1 MRRPSNDAVAAWT
14 AVSYVLLHRQFDRDY
29 RQWSIVIKIMIMMM
43 ILKIFPKHICMF
55 VVYLDCEDV
64 YHDEDQDNDDNPDG
78 ITFRLSMQR
87 GIGAH
92 GQQTEKHIYI
102 YIC

>member
-1 MRRPSNDAVAAWT
+1 MLITDHDNYFENISKTYMFAVC
-14 AVSYVLLHRQFDRDY
+14 LEH
-29 RQWSIVIKIMIMMM
+29 
-43 ILKIFPKHICMF
+43 
-55 VVYLDCEDV
+55 EDD

>member
-1 MRRPSNDAVAAWT
+1 
-14 AVSYVLLHRQFDRDY
+14 
-29 RQWSIVIKIMIMMM
+29 MIDDHDDDFKN
-43 ILKIFPKHICMF
+43 ISKTYMF
-55 VVYLDCEDV
+55 VVYLDREDD

>member
-1 MRRPSNDAVAAWT
+1 
-14 AVSYVLLHRQFDRDY
+14 
-29 RQWSIVIKIMIMMM
+29 
-43 ILKIFPKHICMF
+43 MF
-55 VVYLDCEDV
+55 VVYLDREDD

-92 GQQTEKHIYI
+92 GQQTEKHIYVEKEWLQ
-102 YIC
+102 

>member
-1 MRRPSNDAVAAWT
+1 
-14 AVSYVLLHRQFDRDY
+14 
-29 RQWSIVIKIMIMMM
+29 
-43 ILKIFPKHICMF
+43 MF
-55 VVYLDCEDV
+55 AVYLDREDD